1 MRWNGTRDLQ
11 KNQAKRLIDE
21 SPELLKSVV
30 KFALVTVLRKSN
42 IINLEWQQIDMQRQ
56 VAVVDPE
63 DSNQIAPL
71 VALNDTASKVL
82 RDQTGKHHKCGCTYR
97 GG

>member
-30 KFALVTVLRKSN
+30 KFALVTVL
-42 IINLEWQQIDMQRQ
+42 
-56 VAVVDPE
+56 
-63 DSNQIAPL
+63 
-71 VALNDTASKVL
+71 KVE
-82 RDQTGKHHKCGCTYR
+82 HHKSGVATD
-97 GG
+97 

>member
-56 VAVVDPE
+56 VAGWIQKIA
-63 DSNQIAPL
+63 NQIAPL
-71 VALNDTASKVL
+71 VW
-82 RDQTGKHHKCGCTYR
+82 R
-97 GG
+97 